1 MPPRL
6 VGAVWEYHPMQT
18 FAFLDR
24 ILAAKRR
31 ELERRRQDEPLG
43 VLRERLAQAPPTR
56 SLAEALRGASLGL
69 IAEVKRASPSRGV
82 LRADLDPA
90 ALASIYAQS
99 GAAAISV
106 LTEEQHFLG
115 SLADLTAVRAA
126 LDSLPAGGQGLGD
139 PRPPLLRKDFL
150 FDAYHLFE
158 ARAYGA
164 DAVLLIVAIL
174 DPALLAELLALA
186 RALGLECLVE
196 VHDERELERALAAG
210 AEVIGINNRDLRTFQ
225 VDLAVTERL
234 RPLIPRDRVVVAESG
249 IHTLADVERLRAL
262 GVNAVLIG
270 EALVT
275 AEDPAQRVRELFPD
289 AR

>member
-1 MPPRL
+1 LASDLP
-6 VGAVWEYHPMQT
+6 AI
-18 FAFLDR
+18 LDR
-24 ILAAKRR
+24 ILAAKRQ
-31 ELERRRQDEPLG
+31 ELERRCQEEPLA

-56 SLAEALRGASLGL
+56 SLARALGGPSLAL

-82 LRADLDPA
+82 LRADLDPQ
-90 ALASIYAQS
+90 ALARTYAGS

-106 LTEEQHFLG
+106 LTEEQHFQG
-115 SLADLTAVRAA
+115 SLGDLEAVRAV
-126 LDSLPAGGQGLGD
+126 LDGRGG

-174 DPALLAELLALA
+174 KPKLLAELLALA
-186 RALGLECLVE
+186 ATLGLECLVE
-196 VHDERELERALAAG
+196 VHDEQELERALAAD
-210 AEVIGINNRDLRTFQ
+210 AQIIGINNRDLRTFA
-225 VDLAVTERL
+225 VDLAVSERL

-249 IHTLADVERLRAL
+249 IHTRADVERLRAL

-275 AEDPAQRVRELFPD
+275 AGDPAGKIEELLR
-289 AR
+289 A

>member
-1 MPPRL
+1 MASDLP
-6 VGAVWEYHPMQT
+6 AI
-18 FAFLDR
+18 LDR
-24 ILAAKRR
+24 ILAAKRQ
-31 ELERRRQDEPLG
+31 ELERRCQEEPLA

-56 SLAEALRGASLGL
+56 SLARALGGPSLAL

-82 LRADLDPA
+82 LRADLDPQ
-90 ALASIYAQS
+90 ALARTYAGS

-106 LTEEQHFLG
+106 LTEEQHFQG
-115 SLADLTAVRAA
+115 SLGDLEAVRAV
-126 LDSLPAGGQGLGD
+126 LDGRGG

-174 DPALLAELLALA
+174 KPKLLAELLALA
-186 RALGLECLVE
+186 ATLGLECLVE
-196 VHDERELERALAAG
+196 VHDEQELERALAAD
-210 AEVIGINNRDLRTFQ
+210 AQIIGINNRDLRTFA
-225 VDLAVTERL
+225 VDLAVSERL

-249 IHTLADVERLRAL
+249 IHTRADVERLRAL

-275 AEDPAQRVRELFPD
+275 AGDPAGKIEELLR
-289 AR
+289 A